1 MLIDTSV
8 LIAILLSE
16 PEAPR
21 MQAAIAADPARLV
34 AAPSI
39 VEAAAVIL
47 TRKGPQGE
55 AALTELLYRLDL
67 SVVAMSSNAAALARA
82 GYLRFGKGVG
92 SPGILNFGD
101 CLAYGVA
108 MDLGQPLLFKGN
120 DFSRTDVPSVAY

>member
-1 MLIDTSV
+1 
-8 LIAILLSE
+8 
-16 PEAPR
+16 
-21 MQAAIAADPARLV
+21 MQEAIAADPARLV

-47 TRKGPQGE
+47 TRKDPQRE
-55 AALTELLYRLDL
+55 AALTELLNRLDL

-92 SPGILNFGD
+92 SPGVLNLGD

-120 DFSRTDVPSVAY
+120 DFSRTDVSSAAY